1 MNITELCVW
10 GQVRAPYIL
19 YSISIQKIT
28 QLTFQILLL
37 FGLTSLS
44 LSFITSDATS
54 QFCSSILLSKV
65 TQFII
70 HCLEK
75 KKYGYNCCI
84 MCIKLQLSKVPI
96 VFCCNAVVSITT
108 IIKWTKVKYYCCSC
122 NTKRTLLS
130 NVFPVIDTL
139 TCWIKHYATH
149 SCSQNCNEI
158 CILPHLFNFNIKC
171 AKFETT
177 TLSSAI

>member
-130 NVFPVIDTL
+130 NIKCISCNWYFNLLNKTLCDAFVFPKLQWNMYFAASVQL
-139 TCWIKHYATH
+139 
-149 SCSQNCNEI
+149 
-158 CILPHLFNFNIKC
+158 
-171 AKFETT
+171 
-177 TLSSAI
+177 